1 MDDLNVDHYN
11 IDDIFDLVD
20 VPKYD
25 FEEMIEILDIYADAY
40 TKENSIILT
49 NFILQIKSKVMDYI
63 QSIGLEYTTNTDS
76 YKTIETNKN
85 IESDGYNRNEMKK
98 YQEDPINSVI
108 DIVPRSD
115 TPESNLEYLEED
127 DIIEN
132 DKFVY
137 NPSISIDDTKYA
149 PVGNNLNNSA
159 STNNLLQEVM
169 PNFTQALGEELPS
182 SMTQDQVPTQNTQ
195 NTQKPLNQ
203 FEEDYIEKVLIFNSG
218 FRKPVESINDYLID
232 MAEPL
237 QNVTSLQLTSYTLTY
252 NIYNIDEHNQ
262 TNVLFMTDS
271 RFKEHIITV
280 KSGYYTTPE
289 QLVSQINTTINEHFT
304 SDGSWNETD
313 PEDSTNANGD
323 VVNMSTPQPVTFE
336 YDSLNGRVRIKVEKP
351 DRHPNPENTTS
362 DNPNYGYPNRSRT
375 GPFIMYVTFFALSQ
389 GSTTKYNFNLGY
401 FLGFRRFF
409 LNSTKGIGYYVE
421 FKNDQATEGQ
431 TDTNNDTISN
441 VFDSYDAS
449 TDTYFNVI
457 ETEGMVD
464 LKHPKYLMLS
474 LDEYNQNRANSNV
487 IQVNDGTNNTVRDM
501 LSRLELPK
509 NPRQRPLAHI
519 YAHNERIIGNM
530 NELRKQRIRNYPQ
543 TIPDT
548 FADIPFPSEL
558 KLGSIINNQGQNTAS
573 IPPRKYFGPINIKR
587 FRVRLFDEK
596 GNLVNLNNTD
606 YTFSVKLKMLY
617 NNNVIKSS
625 QIESGDIESEDIE
638 SKNNDTKKD

>member
-474 LDEYNQNRANSNV
+474 LDEYNQNRSNSNV

>member
-25 FEEMIEILDIYADAY
+25 FEELIEVLDIYADAY

-76 YKTIETNKN
+76 YKTIDTNKN

-137 NPSISIDDTKYA
+137 NPSISIDDTKYT

-182 SMTQDQVPTQNTQ
+182 SMTQDQVSRQNTQNTQ

-203 FEEDYIEKVLIFNSG
+203 FEEDYVEKVLIFNSG
-218 FRKPVESINDYLID
+218 FRKPAESINDYLID

-313 PEDSTNANGD
+313 PEDSTNASGILQ
-323 VVNMSTPQPVTFE
+323 NMSSPQPVTFE

-351 DRHPNPENTTS
+351 DRHPNT
-362 DNPNYGYPNRSRT
+362 DNPDEQYNYPNRSRT
-375 GPFIMYVTFFALSQ
+375 GPFIMYITFFSLSQ

-421 FKNDQATEGQ
+421 FKNGEDTEGQ
-431 TDTNNDTISN
+431 TDVNNPTITNVT
-441 VFDSYDAS
+441 S
-449 TDTYFNVI
+449 TDPSFNVI

-474 LDEYNQNRANSNV
+474 LDEFNQNRANSNV

-558 KLGSIINNQGQNTAS
+558 NLGSIINNQGQNTAS